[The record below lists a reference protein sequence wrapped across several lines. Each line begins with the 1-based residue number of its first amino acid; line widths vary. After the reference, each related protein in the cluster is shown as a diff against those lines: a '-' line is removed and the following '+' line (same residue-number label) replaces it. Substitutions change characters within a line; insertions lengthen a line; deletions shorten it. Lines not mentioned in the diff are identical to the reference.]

1 MAKVLLV
8 LSHPSFDKS
17 LANKAVVDKLKTLI
31 PNMEIDHIDKLYPDY
46 KIDVKKEQE
55 KLKKADSIILQ
66 FPMFWYQA
74 PSMMRKWFEDVLAH
88 GFAYGAQGTALKGK
102 KLIISW
108 TMGAPDDVYKEKLSG
123 ENLATGFGAL
133 AKLCNM
139 VYVGEFHTAG
149 VMYFIKDKPDVL
161 KKKMEELGKQAEKVA
176 EAAKKK

>member
-1 MAKVLLV
+1 MSKVLLV
-8 LSHPSFDKS
+8 LSHPAYENS

-31 PNMEIDHIDKLYPDY
+31 PNMEIDHLDKLYPDY

-55 KLKKADSIILQ
+55 KLVKADTIILQ
-66 FPMFWYQA
+66 FPMMWYHA
-74 PSMMRKWFEDVLAH
+74 PSLMKKWFEDVLAH
-88 GFAYGAQGTALKGK
+88 GFAYGAKGTALKGK

-108 TMGAPDDVYKEKLSG
+108 TMGAPDDVYKDKLSG
-123 ENLATGFGAL
+123 ENLAVGFGAT

-139 VYVGEFHTAG
+139 EFVGEFHTAG

-176 EAAKKK
+176 AAAKKK

>member
-1 MAKVLLV
+1 MSKVLLV
-8 LSHPSFDKS
+8 LCHPTYENS

-31 PNMEIDHIDKLYPDY
+31 PNIEIDHINKLYPDY

-66 FPMFWYQA
+66 FPMFWYNA
-74 PSMMRKWFEDVLAH
+74 PSLLRKWFEDVLEH